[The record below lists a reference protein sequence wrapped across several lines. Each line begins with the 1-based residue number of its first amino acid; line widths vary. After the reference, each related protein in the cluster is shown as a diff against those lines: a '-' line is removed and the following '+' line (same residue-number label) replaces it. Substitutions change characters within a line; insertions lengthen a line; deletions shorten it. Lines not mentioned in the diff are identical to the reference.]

1 MSRPLRQPTRT
12 PLIALVNRA
21 NRELQS
27 DMVRH
32 AHRRGWTDA
41 KYAHNWV
48 FGFLGQE
55 GARAADLAARAG
67 ITRQSMGEV
76 IRDLVEL
83 GIVEM
88 KPDPTDRR
96 AKLVTFTELG
106 RQEAMQGFEHIVDLE
121 ERVVAELGE
130 EIYDHL
136 RLGLEK
142 VTEILEADAGDD

>member
-1 MSRPLRQPTRT
+1 MSRVLRSPERT

-21 NRELQS
+21 NRELQT

-32 AHRRGWTDA
+32 AHRRGWTGA

-48 FGFLGQE
+48 FGFLGWE
-55 GARAADLAARAG
+55 GARASDLAAKAG

-76 IRDLVEL
+76 VRDLVDL

-88 KPDPTDRR
+88 TPDPSDRR

-106 RQEAMQGFEHIVDLE
+106 REEARQGYDHIVDFE
-121 ERVVAELGE
+121 ERMTSELGPE
-130 EIYDHL
+130 AYEHL
-136 RLGLEK
+136 RLGLAKICEL
-142 VTEILEADAGDD
+142 LEEAAED

>member
-1 MSRPLRQPTRT
+1 MSRPLRHPTRT

-32 AHRRGWTDA
+32 AHERGWTEA

-106 RQEAMQGFEHIVDLE
+106 REEAMQGYEHIVDLE
-121 ERVVAELGE
+121 ERMVAALGE

-142 VTEILEADAGDD
+142 VTEILEADAEDG

>member
-1 MSRPLRQPTRT
+1 M
-12 PLIALVNRA
+12 PLIGLVNRA
-21 NRELQS
+21 SRELQT

-48 FGFLGQE
+48 FGFLGWE
-55 GARAADLAARAG
+55 GARTSDLAVKAG

-76 IRDLVEL
+76 IRDLVDL

-88 KPDPTDRR
+88 TPDPSDRR
-96 AKLVTFTELG
+96 AKLVNYTERG
-106 RQEAMQGFEHIVDLE
+106 REETKQGFDHIVDFE
-121 ERVVAELGE
+121 KRMIAELGE
-130 EIYDHL
+130 EAYEHL

-142 VTEILEADAGDD
+142 ICEVLEEAAED

>member
-1 MSRPLRQPTRT
+1 M
-12 PLIALVNRA
+12 PLIALVNQA
-21 NRELQS
+21 NRELQT

-48 FGFLGQE
+48 FGFLGWE
-55 GARAADLAARAG
+55 GARASDLATKAG

-76 IRDLVEL
+76 IRDLVDL

-88 KPDPTDRR
+88 TPDPSDRR
-96 AKLVTFTELG
+96 AKLVTYTERG
-106 RQEAMQGFEHIVDLE
+106 REETMQGYNHIVEFED
-121 ERVVAELGE
+121 RMIAELGE
-130 EIYDHL
+130 EAYEHL

-142 VTEILEADAGDD
+142 ISEILEEEATED

>member
-1 MSRPLRQPTRT
+1 MSRALRQPERM

-21 NRELQS
+21 NRQLQA

-32 AHRRGWTDA
+32 AHERGWTDA

-48 FGFLGQE
+48 FGFLGWE
-55 GARAADLAARAG
+55 GARASDLAAKAG

-88 KPDPTDRR
+88 TPDPSDRR
-96 AKLVTFTELG
+96 AKLVSYTKLG
-106 RQEAMQGFEHIVDLE
+106 REEAMQGYDHIVDVE
-121 ERVVAELGE
+121 ERVVAELGQDA
-130 EIYDHL
+130 YDNV

-142 VTEILEADAGDD
+142 ICQVLEDAAGS

>member
-1 MSRPLRQPTRT
+1 MSRPLRHPTRT

-32 AHRRGWTDA
+32 AHERGWTDA

-96 AKLVTFTELG
+96 AKLVTFTDLG
-106 RQEAMQGFEHIVDLE
+106 LEEARQGYEHIVDLE
-121 ERVVAELGE
+121 ERMIDELGE
-130 EIYDHL
+130 EVYEHL
-136 RLGLEK
+136 RRGLEK
-142 VTEILEADAGDD
+142 IAEVLEAEEEEG

>member
-1 MSRPLRQPTRT
+1 
-12 PLIALVNRA
+12 
-21 NRELQS
+21 
-27 DMVRH
+27 MVRH

-48 FGFLGQE
+48 FGFLGWE

-76 IRDLVEL
+76 IRDLVDL

-96 AKLVTFTELG
+96 AKLVTYTDLG
-106 RQEAMQGFEHIVDLE
+106 RQEAREGYEHIVDLE
-121 ERVVAELGE
+121 ERMVAELGAE
-130 EIYDHL
+130 VYEHL
-136 RLGLEK
+136 RVGLQK
-142 VTEILEADAGDD
+142 VTEILEAEAEA

>member
-1 MSRPLRQPTRT
+1 M
-12 PLIALVNRA
+12 PLIGLVNRA
-21 NRELQS
+21 NRELQT

-48 FGFLGQE
+48 FGFLGWE
-55 GARAADLAARAG
+55 GARASDLAVKAG

-76 IRDLVEL
+76 IRDLVDL

-88 KPDPTDRR
+88 TPDPSDRR
-96 AKLVTFTELG
+96 AKLVNYTERG
-106 RQEAMQGFEHIVDLE
+106 REETRQGFDHIVDFE
-121 ERVVAELGE
+121 KRMIAELGE
-130 EIYDHL
+130 EAYEHL

-142 VTEILEADAGDD
+142 ICEVLEEEAAED

>member
-1 MSRPLRQPTRT
+1 
-12 PLIALVNRA
+12 
-21 NRELQS
+21 
-27 DMVRH
+27 MVRH
-32 AHRRGWTDA
+32 AHRRGWSDA

-48 FGFLGQE
+48 FGFLGWE
-55 GARAADLAARAG
+55 GARAADLAAKAG

-76 IRDLVEL
+76 IRDLVDL

-106 RQEAMQGFEHIVDLE
+106 LEEARQGYEHIVDLE
-121 ERVVAELGE
+121 ERMVAELGE
-130 EIYDHL
+130 EVYEHL

-142 VTEILEADAGDD
+142 IAEVLEPEER